1 MQLNESSHALN
12 STNNPYADSEAT
24 LLGDIHRVRRY
35 FHFVIN
41 TVKDIPYLD
50 RRAVDLAITEIRQ
63 TYDDD
68 GNVLNNIHAYLTTFC
83 LRNTVIDA
91 NAHKQ
96 QHHDW
101 TQERERLA
109 TQNKIYT
116 TQVSE
121 LEKTV
126 SAKKQLAEACELGV
140 KNTFKKKEES
150 MKLVDKLIAEAVAAN
165 STGAALMKR
174 NEAQRMKQMIEKE
187 VNDAQNRLHTI
198 QKELSDV
205 RAPIRELETKVA
217 EADEQIR
224 NLDSLLSI
232 DLADAHRKLNVKYGR
247 GLLLYGPPGTGKSEI
262 LKRAAIFAGITM
274 TTVAL
279 AAGELNRPYVGE
291 TERLLADIMYRSNT
305 IPFLICAMTID
316 EIDGLV
322 PRRDNNAQQS
332 KVDGISVLLSHIEGV
347 KNIPNLIVFGATN
360 RRNMMDEAFLRRMQA
375 KCFVGRPSPHIRK
388 KMLAPLLC
396 KDLKVFTANRIDFLV
411 KVTTNFSGAA
421 VGALKSSIIV
431 AMDQYRE
438 PDSLTDKVLLELADN
453 AAREFSCWFGIGT
466 LPEICRLYPN
476 IIAAT
481 GHKEKY
487 SLKLPNSSPSGRI
500 LVDLQ
505 ERKCLIELSQA
516 EATLEYDLGTEET
529 STLTLISR
537 FVNGCSSRN
546 VDTIQI
552 IDMNFLSKYNA
563 FDENKI
569 FELLTTTF
577 EECDEYNRS
586 MLIFDID
593 SLIMLSVSDSQM
605 SKSVSISNIH
615 LYQFIREKCKK
626 AIVEQP
632 TKGPNTAA
640 KEQLKE
646 RWIVM
651 IVKHPLLRS
660 LLIDD
665 IEFKKTLQQIQQEQD
680 DETQRTDNES
690 VKQCPK
696 CQQSYIPSKISHGSC
711 HYHDGFVFDL
721 DQNMALGYDQ
731 AQRIAQKAKLMAHG
745 GNNDQNWKPS
755 KLMWTCC
762 LGLYGID
769 SPCRVGICGLP
780 EELKGQTIE
789 LDKDLTVVV
798 QQHFMKN
805 EAAVR
810 NIKEFMKTYTPSQI
824 GNVAGRPSITSSSNL
839 SNYKK

>member
-1 MQLNESSHALN
+1 
-12 STNNPYADSEAT
+12 
-24 LLGDIHRVRRY
+24 
-35 FHFVIN
+35 
-41 TVKDIPYLD
+41 
-50 RRAVDLAITEIRQ
+50 
-63 TYDDD
+63 
-68 GNVLNNIHAYLTTFC
+68 
-83 LRNTVIDA
+83 
-91 NAHKQ
+91 
-96 QHHDW
+96 
-101 TQERERLA
+101 
-109 TQNKIYT
+109 
-116 TQVSE
+116 
-121 LEKTV
+121 
-126 SAKKQLAEACELGV
+126 
-140 KNTFKKKEES
+140 
-150 MKLVDKLIAEAVAAN
+150 
-165 STGAALMKR
+165 
-174 NEAQRMKQMIEKE
+174 
-187 VNDAQNRLHTI
+187 
-198 QKELSDV
+198 
-205 RAPIRELETKVA
+205 
-217 EADEQIR
+217 
-224 NLDSLLSI
+224 
-232 DLADAHRKLNVKYGR
+232 
-247 GLLLYGPPGTGKSEI
+247 
-262 LKRAAIFAGITM
+262 M

-577 EECDEYNRS
+577 E
-586 MLIFDID
+586 
-593 SLIMLSVSDSQM
+593 
-605 SKSVSISNIH
+605 
-615 LYQFIREKCKK
+615 
-626 AIVEQP
+626 
-632 TKGPNTAA
+632 
-640 KEQLKE
+640 
-646 RWIVM
+646 
-651 IVKHPLLRS
+651 
-660 LLIDD
+660 
-665 IEFKKTLQQIQQEQD
+665 
-680 DETQRTDNES
+680 
-690 VKQCPK
+690 
-696 CQQSYIPSKISHGSC
+696 
-711 HYHDGFVFDL
+711 
-721 DQNMALGYDQ
+721 
-731 AQRIAQKAKLMAHG
+731 
-745 GNNDQNWKPS
+745 
-755 KLMWTCC
+755 
-762 LGLYGID
+762 
-769 SPCRVGICGLP
+769 
-780 EELKGQTIE
+780 
-789 LDKDLTVVV
+789 
-798 QQHFMKN
+798 
-805 EAAVR
+805 
-810 NIKEFMKTYTPSQI
+810 
-824 GNVAGRPSITSSSNL
+824 
-839 SNYKK
+839 